1 MNRLQI
7 FRLLRKSAKL
17 SEKRSPALEQ
27 NNVAKVMLYIG
38 ALLMGAYLIFLGSIF
53 GRLAAEQDTPALILV
68 LLPFVLIIDFLFRF
82 MAQQTP
88 LVFIKPFLLMPMPAK
103 SVVES
108 YLLTMVTS
116 GYNLLWLC
124 LLLPYA
130 YINIVAGVSVWIM
143 LLVVLCGL
151 LMVMINSQ
159 WYLIVR
165 TLIVRSLLWWLL
177 PLGIYAAWIV
187 PLFLCSD
194 GIDVLQNLADA
205 FSTAPMLWLLL
216 LILLVVLGGMLL
228 INRNMQYG
236 FVYTEISREQKKPS
250 SIKHVS
256 QFTFLE
262 RFGQTGEYLK

>member
-177 PLGIYAAWIV
+177 PW
-187 PLFLCSD
+187 
-194 GIDVLQNLADA
+194 A
-205 FSTAPMLWLLL
+205 FMPH
-216 LILLVVLGGMLL
+216 G
-228 INRNMQYG
+228 
-236 FVYTEISREQKKPS
+236 
-250 SIKHVS
+250 
-256 QFTFLE
+256 
-262 RFGQTGEYLK
+262 